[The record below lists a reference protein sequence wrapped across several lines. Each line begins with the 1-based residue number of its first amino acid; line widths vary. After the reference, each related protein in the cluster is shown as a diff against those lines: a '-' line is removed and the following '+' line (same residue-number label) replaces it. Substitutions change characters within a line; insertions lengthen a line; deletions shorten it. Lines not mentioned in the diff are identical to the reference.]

1 MMKVTID
8 KNDFIINGKKTKII
22 SGAIH
27 YFRVVPE
34 YWYDRLS
41 KLKACG
47 FNTLETY
54 MAWNLH
60 EEKEGQFNFEGMLD
74 IVRFIEIAKELGL
87 YVILRPGPYICS
99 EWEFG
104 GLPAWLLTKPG
115 LKLRCDEPQYI
126 HYASRYLKEVFKRVK
141 PLLIENGGNIIMMQV
156 ENEYGSYGMDRVYMN
171 KMADLYRQE
180 EMNVFLFTSD
190 GDDDSM
196 LNGGGA
202 DGIFKV
208 VNFGS
213 DCTRNFNNLRK
224 FQPEGPLMCG
234 EFWNGWFDHW
244 GEEHHVRA
252 ADDTAK
258 EFENMLDMGASVNF
272 YMFHGGTNFNF
283 YNGANH
289 FGTYEPTVTSYDYHC
304 LLNENGDRT
313 EKYYA
318 CQEVLKKH
326 GYEVDTIECHE
337 QPKNSYGKVELN
349 EYAPL
354 FDDLEAYTSH
364 YRKESYVLPMEYL
377 GQNFGFILYRTYLK
391 GPFQS
396 RPLKIMG
403 LHDRALIYGNGTLLG
418 VHERDQHC
426 DEILISVNKDEVYQ
440 LDILVEN
447 MGRVN
452 YGPELYDYKG
462 ITKSVLLGLQEI
474 HGWEMFSIE
483 LKDLSK
489 IKYQPIQNK
498 KMPALYKGVLKV
510 EEVAD
515 TFIYLEGFTKG
526 NVFING
532 FNIGRYFNRGPQKSL
547 YVPAP
552 LLNVGD
558 NVIEIFELQSMENA
572 YVEFKDVEDLG

>member
-1 MMKVTID
+1 MKVTID
-8 KNDFIINGKKTKII
+8 KEDFIINGKKTKII

-27 YFRVVPE
+27 YFRVVPD
-34 YWYDRLS
+34 YWYDRLA

-47 FNTLETY
+47 FNTVETY

-60 EEKEGQFNFEGMLD
+60 EENEGQFNFSEMLD
-74 IVRFIEIAKELGL
+74 IERFIEIADELGL

-115 LKLRCDEPQYI
+115 LKLRCDEPQYLY
-126 HYASRYLKEVFKRVK
+126 YASRYLKEVFKRVK
-141 PLLIENGGNIIMMQV
+141 SHLIENGGNIIMMQV
-156 ENEYGSYGMDRVYMN
+156 ENEYGSYGMDRTYMN
-171 KMADLYRQE
+171 KIADLYRQE
-180 EMNVFLFTSD
+180 NMNVFLFTSD

-213 DCTRNFNNLRK
+213 DCGRNFTNLRK
-224 FQPEGPLMCG
+224 FQPEGPVMCG

-258 EFENMLDMGASVNF
+258 EFEAMLEMGGSVNF

-289 FGTYEPTVTSYDYHC
+289 FGEYQPTVTSYDYHC

-318 CQEVLKKH
+318 CQEVLKKY
-326 GYEVDTIECHE
+326 GYEVDTIAVAE
-337 QPKNSYGKVELN
+337 QPRKAYGKVELT

-354 FDDLEAYTSH
+354 FDQLEAFTSH
-364 YRKESYVLPMEYL
+364 YKKASYVLPMEYL
-377 GQNFGFILYRTYLK
+377 GQNFGFILYRTTLK

-403 LHDRALIYGNGTLLG
+403 LHDRALVYGNGKLLG
-418 VHERDQHC
+418 IHERDKAN
-426 DEILISVNKDEVYQ
+426 DEILIEVGKDEVFK

-462 ITKSVLLGLQEI
+462 ITKAVLLGLQEI

-483 LKDLSK
+483 LKDFSN
-489 IKYQPIQNK
+489 IQYK
-498 KMPALYKGVLKV
+498 KVQSTQLPALYKGTLTID
-510 EEVAD
+510 EVAD
-515 TFIYLEGFTKG
+515 TFIYLDHFEKG

-532 FNIGRYFNRGPQKSL
+532 FNIGRYFKRGPQNSL
-547 YVPAP
+547 YVPGP
-552 LLNVGD
+552 LLKKGENC
-558 NVIEIFELQSMENA
+558 IEVFDLQGTNHA
-572 YVEFKDVEDLG
+572 VVEFKDVADLG

>member
-1 MMKVTID
+1 MCVTID
-8 KNDFIINGKKTKII
+8 DKDFLIDGEKTRII

-34 YWYDRLS
+34 YWEDRLA

-47 FNTLETY
+47 FNTVETY
-54 MAWNLH
+54 MPWNLH
-60 EEKEGQFNFEGMLD
+60 EEYEGQFNFTGMLD
-74 IVRFIEIAKELGL
+74 IEHFIEIASKLDL
-87 YVILRPGPYICS
+87 YVIIRPGPYICS

-104 GLPAWLLTKPG
+104 GLPSWLLTKSN
-115 LKLRCDEPQYI
+115 LKLRCDEPQFI
-126 HYASRYLKEVFKRVK
+126 FYASRYLKEVFRRLKK
-141 PLLIENGGNIIMMQV
+141 HLINHGGNIIMMQV
-156 ENEYGSYGMDRVYMN
+156 ENEYGSYGMDTSYMN
-171 KMADLYRQE
+171 KMADLYKQE
-180 EMNVFLFTSD
+180 AMDVFLFTSD

-196 LNGGGA
+196 LNGGRA

-213 DCTRNFNNLRK
+213 DCHRNFTHLRK
-224 FQPEGPLMCG
+224 FQKEGPLMCG

-244 GEEHHVRA
+244 GEEHHIRA

-258 EFENMLDMGASVNF
+258 EFEEILKLGGSINF

-289 FGTYEPTVTSYDYHC
+289 FGTYQPTVTSYDYHC

-318 CQEVLKKH
+318 CKAVLEKY
-326 GYEVDTIECHE
+326 GYKVDTIEVHE
-337 QPKNSYGKVELN
+337 QPRRAYGSVKLT

-354 FDDLEAYTSH
+354 FNQLDAFSTTKKVASYT
-364 YRKESYVLPMEYL
+364 LPMEYL
-377 GQNFGFILYRTYLK
+377 GQNFGFILYRTQLR
-391 GPFQS
+391 GPFQT

-403 LHDRALIYGNGTLLG
+403 LHDRALIYGNGRLLG
-418 VHERDQHC
+418 IQERDQA
-426 DEILISVNKDEVYQ
+426 SDEVMIEVSTNEIYQ

-447 MGRVN
+447 MGRIN

-462 ITKSVLLGLQEI
+462 ITKAVLLGLQEI
-474 HGWEMFSIE
+474 HGWEMYSIE
-483 LKDLSK
+483 LKDFSR
-489 IKYQPIQNK
+489 IKYEAVEETK
-498 KMPALYKGVLKV
+498 LPALYKGTLNI

-515 TFIYLEGFTKG
+515 TFIYLDHFEKG

-532 FNIGRYFNRGPQKSL
+532 FNIGRYFKRGPQRSL

-552 LLNVGD
+552 LLKKGENC
-558 NVIEIFELQSMENA
+558 IEVFDLQGTNCPE
-572 YVEFKDVEDLG
+572 VEFKDVADLG